1 MSKPWSR
8 SAGAG
13 RDVATDRLTVLG
25 VLVVTALTVVLLVAQ
40 LSAEPGGPAADVSS
54 VGSSV
59 GSAVGPDDVVVALS
73 APSDAKVLFIG
84 DDWTAG
90 AGAFRSKTGFVHLLS
105 KDLGW
110 EYRVDAV
117 PGSGW
122 AHSAPATP
130 GSQYLDR
137 VFRLQ
142 TDDDFVPDVVVIS
155 AQMRSPATTRVI
167 RKLMRN
173 AVTTLRGRVPDAVI
187 AVVLPYRNP
196 RGMSMCEPLENEHIT
211 CVDTYGEEW
220 LTGADASA
228 YLRGGGL
235 LNNDGHAYFAERLAA
250 ALERDL
256 VIGRVP

>member
-1 MSKPWSR
+1 MSTSWGR
-8 SAGAG
+8 STDTG
-13 RDVATDRLTVLG
+13 RDVAVRRFTLLG
-25 VLVVTALTVVLLVAQ
+25 VIAATALTVALLVTQFSTGSGDPEAV
-40 LSAEPGGPAADVSS
+40 PAA
-54 VGSSV
+54 
-59 GSAVGPDDVVVALS
+59 GPDTAGAPLS
-73 APSDAKVLFIG
+73 VPAAAKVLFIG

-90 AGAFRSKTGFVHLLS
+90 EGAALQRASFVHLVS

-122 AHSAPATP
+122 AHSAPTTP

-155 AQMRSPATTRVI
+155 AQMRSPATTPVI

-173 AVTTLRGRVPDAVI
+173 TVTTLRGRVPDAVI
-187 AVVLPYRNP
+187 AVVLPYGNP
-196 RGMSMCEPLENEHIT
+196 RGMGMCEPLENDHIT
-211 CVDTYGEEW
+211 CVDTFGEEW
-220 LTGADASA
+220 LTGADAPA
-228 YLRGGGL
+228 YFGEGGL

-250 ALERDL
+250 DLERDL
-256 VIGRVP
+256 VVG

>member
-1 MSKPWSR
+1 MSKPWGR
-8 SAGAG
+8 STDTG
-13 RDVATDRLTVLG
+13 RSVTVQRFTLLG
-25 VLVVTALTVVLLVAQ
+25 VLVATALTVALLVLQ
-40 LSAEPGGPAADVSS
+40 FSSDPGGPEQVPAAEA
-54 VGSSV
+54 GTE
-59 GSAVGPDDVVVALS
+59 AVALS
-73 APSDAKVLFIG
+73 VPPAAKVLFIG

-90 AGAFRSKTGFVHLLS
+90 EGAALQRASFVHLLS

-122 AHSAPATP
+122 AHSAPGTP

-155 AQMRSPATTRVI
+155 AQMRSPATTPVI

-173 AVTTLRGRVPDAVI
+173 TVTTLRGRVPDAVI
-187 AVVLPYRNP
+187 AVVLPYGNP
-196 RGMSMCEPLENEHIT
+196 RGMGMCEPLENDHIT
-211 CVDTYGEEW
+211 CVDTFGEEW
-220 LTGADASA
+220 LTGADAPA
-228 YLRGGGL
+228 YFAEDGL

-250 ALERDL
+250 DLERDL
-256 VIGRVP
+256 VIG

>member
-1 MSKPWSR
+1 MSKPG
-8 SAGAG
+8 GAADAVHAV
-13 RDVATDRLTVLG
+13 RVERMKVLA
-25 VLVVTALTVVLLVAQ
+25 VLVVTALTVMLLVLQVTADP
-40 LSAEPGGPAADVSS
+40 SDGDPAVA
-54 VGSSV
+54 GST
-59 GSAVGPDDVVVALS
+59 DTVVPLS

-90 AGAFRSKTGFVHLLS
+90 AGASLQRSSFVHLLA

-155 AQMRSPATTRVI
+155 AQMRSPATTPEI

-173 AVTTLRGRVPDAVI
+173 TVTTLRGRVPDAVI
-187 AVVLPYRNP
+187 AVVLPYGNP
-196 RGMSMCEPLENEHIT
+196 RGLGMCEPLENEHIT
-211 CVDTYGEEW
+211 CVDTYGESW
-220 LTGADASA
+220 LTGADAPTYFA
-228 YLRGGGL
+228 PGGL
-235 LNNDGHAYFAERLAA
+235 LNNVGHAYFAERLAED
-250 ALERDL
+250 LQRDL
-256 VIGRVP
+256 VIG